1 MISSIIQNRPQK
13 FCDKTEA
20 TTGNQYVQRW
30 AIFELQLSLELI
42 KNGRISFTCKLQ
54 SFQLAT
60 FKSIFYPVL
69 KTISQNKNENKID
82 RDQPL

>member
-42 KNGRISFTCKLQ
+42 KKWQNFLHMQVAIIPTCNFQVDILPCSKNNFTKQ
-54 SFQLAT
+54 
-60 FKSIFYPVL
+60 K
-69 KTISQNKNENKID
+69 
-82 RDQPL
+82 